1 MNREEG
7 NDVLG
12 TSRLRE
18 LVSLAGVETLL
29 ANGEGSSILNWC
41 VHALSVK
48 NPESVGLR
56 SSGAAVRSPHACLSQ
71 AASVRVS

>member
-1 MNREEG
+1 MNGEEG

-56 SSGAAVRSPHACLSQ
+56 SS
-71 AASVRVS
+71 

>member
-1 MNREEG
+1 MKGEEG

-56 SSGAAVRSPHACLSQ
+56 SS
-71 AASVRVS
+71 